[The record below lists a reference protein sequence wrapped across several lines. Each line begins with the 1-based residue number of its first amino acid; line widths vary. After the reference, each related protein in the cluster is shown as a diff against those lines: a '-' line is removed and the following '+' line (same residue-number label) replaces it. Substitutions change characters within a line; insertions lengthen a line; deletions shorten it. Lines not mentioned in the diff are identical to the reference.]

1 LEQQAIRRKEMKH
14 LGLEIRRVGK
24 YIEAKVIDE
33 MEGSLLDQRQLKEL
47 QEDVKQILEDIEYEI
62 KE

>member
-1 LEQQAIRRKEMKH
+1 MDREEKEVGEMKH

>member
-1 LEQQAIRRKEMKH
+1 MKH

-33 MEGSLLDQRQLKEL
+33 IDGSLLDQCQLKEL

-62 KE
+62 KED

>member
-1 LEQQAIRRKEMKH
+1 MGGIMKY

-33 MEGSLLDQRQLKEL
+33 IDGSLLDQSELKEL
-47 QEDVKQILEDIEYEI
+47 HEDVKQILDDIEYEI